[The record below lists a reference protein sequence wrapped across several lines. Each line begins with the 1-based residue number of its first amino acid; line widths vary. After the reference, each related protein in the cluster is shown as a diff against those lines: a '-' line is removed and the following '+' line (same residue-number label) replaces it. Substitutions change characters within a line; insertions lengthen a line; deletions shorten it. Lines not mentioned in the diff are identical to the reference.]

1 MKTRWKVED
10 TLLLASGSNGQ
21 KEIEGKRRVLDS
33 QRRQVMKKR
42 ENYVP
47 QVSSLSSEKER
58 LVNGLVSMV

>member
-1 MKTRWKVED
+1 MEG

-21 KEIEGKRRVLDS
+21 KEIEEKWRVLDS